1 MRSTLRCCKS
11 IKRCAL
17 GSDFPLGERRTS
29 KHTLLAGIVNVG

>member
-17 GSDFPLGERRTS
+17 GFEFPLGERRRR
-29 KHTLLAGIVNVG
+29 KHTLLAGIVNVN